1 MFVRVILLLFVVLA
15 VLWLLKRLFSGDE
28 VDKIESQAARKPEDM
43 LQCKYC
49 GTHVPVSLIVKSNEQ
64 PYCCQDHADRDK
76 S

>member
-15 VLWLLKRLFSGDE
+15 LLWLLKRLFSGDDI
-28 VDKIESQAARKPEDM
+28 DKIESPTARKSEDM

-49 GTHVPVSLIVKSNEQ
+49 GTHVPESLIVKSNGQ